1 MLSIFNR
8 GRNNPF
14 QIAYEK
20 SEAEVFIEFARYCL
34 RHGDTVDILSF
45 AGEAKHA
52 LIQDGLNLLTWLP
65 DWRLPVRSPYFILNS
80 FNAGHRLRSM
90 VEVEHSSLELLSR
103 GMMVDYV
110 IGVVFD
116 INSFKDPG
124 QTQQPTYLEPQ
135 HVPRWYRQ
143 VHLVFTH
150 CMRINWGSARQYIAG
165 GDSWEAL
172 ARTLILDRDDPIFNW
187 DRDHPERRP
196 DGGRPHEYFADFAGH
211 MAAKWDPAPPEESEL
226 SEPPLML
233 ILHEPREY
241 FERAISI
248 SEDKCFFIT
257 KMGYIGLGPKGMKPG
272 DVICVLAGSS
282 VPYVVRPLQEDF
294 GLFREGN
301 VPIRREGYCQMP
313 NGELKP
319 YILREEKVK
328 YCLIGECYA
337 HGLMHGEVWDL
348 DYAYFED
355 FRFI

>member
-45 AGEAKHA
+45 AGEAKHSS
-52 LIQDGLNLLTWLP
+52 IQDGLKLPTWVP
-65 DWRLPVRSPYFILNS
+65 DWRLSARSPYFILNC
-80 FNAGHRLRSM
+80 FNAGNRLRSI
-90 VEVEHSSLELLSR
+90 VEVEDSSLELLSK

-110 IGVVFD
+110 IGVVNP
-116 INSFKDPG
+116 INSFKNPE

-135 HVPRWYRQ
+135 HVPRWYHH
-143 VHLVFTH
+143 VHFVFTH
-150 CMRINWGSARQYIAG
+150 YMRINWGGARKYVAG
-165 GDSWEAL
+165 GDTWEAL
-172 ARTLILDRDDPIFNW
+172 ARTLILDRDDPIFDW

-196 DGGRPHEYFADFAGH
+196 DGGRPHEFFADFVGH
-211 MAAKWDPAPPEESEL
+211 MGSKLDPAPLEEPE
-226 SEPPLML
+226 EPPLIL
-233 ILHEPREY
+233 IAHEAREY

-257 KMGYIGLGPKGMKPG
+257 KRGYIGLGPKGMQG
-272 DVICVLAGSS
+272 EDVICVLAGSS

-294 GLFREGN
+294 RLFRDGN
-301 VPIRREGYCQMP
+301 VPTRRESYLQMP
-313 NGELKP
+313 NGEWKP
-319 YILREEKVK
+319 FILREEEVR
-328 YCLIGECYA
+328 YRLIGECYA
-337 HGLMHGEVWDL
+337 HGLMHDEVWDL
-348 DYAYFED
+348 DCAYFED